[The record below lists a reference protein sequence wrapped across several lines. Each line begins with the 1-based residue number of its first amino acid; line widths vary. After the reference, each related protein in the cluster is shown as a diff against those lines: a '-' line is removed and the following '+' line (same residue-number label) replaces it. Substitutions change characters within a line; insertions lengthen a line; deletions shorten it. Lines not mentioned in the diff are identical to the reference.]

1 MGDTMKEA
9 LIDNKEDEGPLV
21 EEEQPRTV
29 VEYILDGL
37 TWELFAIFL
46 CTVCYMLAHGLRA
59 GVWPLILL
67 EATGDVETAAYYQGA
82 ISGGYHV
89 LCIVI
94 ANPILGALSD
104 YTDRRKF
111 LAFALLGVTIDSI
124 LITQSP
130 TVATLVIGAG
140 LRGISHCFVAVAAS
154 AIAEISSPGARG
166 KNMALIGVAFGI
178 GMAAGQFVGGQL
190 GAIDLLLPFYASAG
204 VSLLGILFVMT
215 CVPVLNK
222 YAREASILDA
232 MNPVRNVC
240 IMFDTP
246 ALRVLSVVH
255 ICHVTGVHCFHSI
268 LVLYTRYKFKWDPID
283 FGNFMFAYGVVAA
296 LIQAVVVRVLF
307 SSIGEAHALTLGI
320 VVSVVEFG
328 ITPCIT
334 STEMWYAVV
343 LPCAVAALIWPAT
356 RALFSQQIGM
366 SNQGQIMGA
375 LGMLTS
381 IGDLV
386 GDTAAAEILGLGI
399 SYERSLNVPEGSTIL
414 AGMPMFVGCI
424 FYLFTLFW
432 WMSYGHLVMEQTNYG
447 SFREPQDEGVVLEGG
462 NAEEN
467 KA

>member
-1 MGDTMKEA
+1 
-9 LIDNKEDEGPLV
+9 
-21 EEEQPRTV
+21 
-29 VEYILDGL
+29 
-37 TWELFAIFL
+37 
-46 CTVCYMLAHGLRA
+46 
-59 GVWPLILL
+59 
-67 EATGDVETAAYYQGA
+67 
-82 ISGGYHV
+82 
-89 LCIVI
+89 
-94 ANPILGALSD
+94 
-104 YTDRRKF
+104 
-111 LAFALLGVTIDSI
+111 
-124 LITQSP
+124 
-130 TVATLVIGAG
+130 
-140 LRGISHCFVAVAAS
+140 
-154 AIAEISSPGARG
+154 
-166 KNMALIGVAFGI
+166 MALIGVAFGI

-328 ITPCIT
+328 ITPFIT

-356 RALFSQQIGM
+356 RALS
-366 SNQGQIMGA
+366 
-375 LGMLTS
+375 
-381 IGDLV
+381 
-386 GDTAAAEILGLGI
+386 
-399 SYERSLNVPEGSTIL
+399 RSRL
-414 AGMPMFVGCI
+414 A
-424 FYLFTLFW
+424 
-432 WMSYGHLVMEQTNYG
+432 
-447 SFREPQDEGVVLEGG
+447 
-462 NAEEN
+462 
-467 KA
+467 